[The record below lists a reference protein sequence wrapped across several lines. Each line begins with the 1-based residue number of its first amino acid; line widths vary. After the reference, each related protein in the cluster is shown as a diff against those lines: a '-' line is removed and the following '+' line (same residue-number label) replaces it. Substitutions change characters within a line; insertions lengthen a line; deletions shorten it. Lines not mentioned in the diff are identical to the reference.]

1 MKQEK
6 APIVYTI
13 RKDRDKFIQTK
24 WDKKLA
30 WSKGNYYK
38 NKRRGDYS
46 VVVDEW
52 DNFEL
57 EKERYE
63 IQKNEIKGEMI
74 MSKRRVLVRL
84 SKAFNNV
91 EVEVDDINSVD
102 EFVQES
108 TWAKNEAFNLINQL
122 PDEQLGGA
130 KKHTPKSYTKEV
142 TQPVAEQITPS
153 NGKVT
158 RQDITTKFLK
168 GGQYNIALKGIQD
181 GKFTLAQVNALDS
194 WDAMQSLIFAK

>member
-1 MKQEK
+1 MKDKE
-6 APIVYTI
+6 PIVYKI
-13 RKDRDKFIQTK
+13 REDKDKFIQMK
-24 WDKKLA
+24 WNKKLA
-30 WSKGNYYK
+30 WAKGNYYK

-122 PDEQLGGA
+122 PDEQLG
-130 KKHTPKSYTKEV
+130 KQTKSTPVAYTKAN
-142 TQPVAEQITPS
+142 TQPVSNQNTPPS
-153 NGKVT
+153 GTVT
-158 RQDITTKFLK
+158 RQDITTSFLK
-168 GGQYNIALKGIQD
+168 GKQFDIALKGIKD
-181 GKFTLAQVNALDS
+181 GKFTLEQVNALDS

>member
-1 MKQEK
+1 MKEK
-6 APIVYTI
+6 EPIVYEI
-13 RKDRDKFIQTK
+13 RKDRDKYIQDK
-24 WDKKLA
+24 WNKKLA
-30 WSKGNYYK
+30 WAKGKYYRD
-38 NKRRGDYS
+38 KRRGDYS

-52 DNFEL
+52 DDFLL

-63 IQKNEIKGEMI
+63 IKKNEIKGEMI

-91 EVEVDDINSVD
+91 EVEVDEINSVD

-122 PDEQLGGA
+122 PDEQLGKGT
-130 KKHTPKSYTKEV
+130 KSTPVAYTKQH
-142 TQPVAEQITPS
+142 TQPVGKQVTPS
-153 NGKVT
+153 NGTVT

-168 GGQYNIALKGIQD
+168 GGQFNIALKGIQD